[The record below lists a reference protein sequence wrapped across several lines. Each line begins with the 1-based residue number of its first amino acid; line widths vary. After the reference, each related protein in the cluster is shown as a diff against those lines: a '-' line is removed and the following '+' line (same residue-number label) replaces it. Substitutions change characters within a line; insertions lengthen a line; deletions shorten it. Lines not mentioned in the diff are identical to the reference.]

1 MNFKYLAIVAALPI
15 AFTACK
21 KDEDAHAHAPAPV
34 PTTAAMKLSFNFV
47 RGIVPFNINNMYM
60 DGAGN
65 AIRFSTLKFYV
76 SDVHLMDDD
85 ANMVAE
91 YPAGYFLID
100 GAASSN
106 VFDLGVMNAGHVHMV
121 NFSLGLDAA
130 TNHAD
135 PLTAAYPLNIPGMHW
150 SWNPTAG
157 YKFLNMEGLVDGN
170 GDGDVDDSEDVPFTY
185 HCATDGLL
193 REESFHQHA
202 DVIGGST
209 VTLAAKVDVNMLLT
223 GIDLLSA
230 SVAMGGGPNNQTAM
244 NNLVMAIDAQ

>member
-1 MNFKYLAIVAALPI
+1 
-15 AFTACK
+15 
-21 KDEDAHAHAPAPV
+21 
-34 PTTAAMKLSFNFV
+34 MKLSFNFV
-47 RGIVPFNINNMYM
+47 SGIVPFNINNMYT

-85 ANMVAE
+85 DNVVGE
-91 YPAGYFLID
+91 FHDSYLLVD
-100 GAASSN
+100 GASSSN
-106 VFDLGVMNAGHVHMV
+106 VFDLGAMNAGHVHMI
-121 NFSLGLDAA
+121 NFSLGLDSA

-150 SWNPTAG
+150 SWDPSSG

-170 GDGDVDDSEDVPFTY
+170 GDGDVDDTEDVPFTY

>member
-1 MNFKYLAIVAALPI
+1 MNPKYLAILAALPI

-21 KDEDAHAHAPAPV
+21 KDEDTPAPTPV

-47 RGIVPFNINNMYM
+47 SGIVPFNINNMYT

-85 ANMVAE
+85 DNVVGE
-91 YPAGYFLID
+91 FHDSYLLVD
-100 GAASSN
+100 GASSSN
-106 VFDLGVMNAGHVHMV
+106 VFDLGAMNAGHVHMI
-121 NFSLGLDAA
+121 NFSLGLDSP

-150 SWNPTAG
+150 SWDPSAG

-170 GDGDVDDSEDVPFTY
+170 GDGDVDDTEDVPFTY
-185 HCATDGLL
+185 HCVTDALL
-193 REESFHQHA
+193 REDSFHQHE
-202 DVIGGST
+202 DVAGGAT
-209 VTLAAKVDVNMLLT
+209 VTLAAKVDVNMLLM
-223 GIDLLSA
+223 GMDLLSA
-230 SVAMGGGPNNQTAM
+230 SVAMGGGPNNQAAM

>member
-1 MNFKYLAIVAALPI
+1 MNFKYLAILAALPI

-21 KDEDAHAHAPAPV
+21 KDEDTPAPTPV
-34 PTTAAMKLSFNFV
+34 PTTAAMRLSFNFV
-47 RGIVPFNINNMYM
+47 SGMVPFNINNMYT

-65 AIRFSTLKFYV
+65 AIRFNTLKFYV
-76 SDVHLMDDD
+76 SDVHLTDDA
-85 ANMVAE
+85 ANMVVE
-91 YPAGYFLID
+91 YPSGYFLID

-106 VFDLGVMNAGHVHMV
+106 MFALGSMNPGHVHMI
-121 NFSLGLDAA
+121 NFSLGLDST

-170 GDGDVDDSEDVPFTY
+170 GDGDVDDTEDVPFTY

-193 REESFHQHA
+193 REDSFQQHT
-202 DVIGGST
+202 DVVGGST
-209 VTLAAKVDVNMLLT
+209 VNLAAKVDVSMLLV

-230 SVAMGGGPNNQTAM
+230 NVAMGGGPNNQAAM
-244 NNLVMAIDAQ
+244 NNLVMAIDVQ